1 MNFLFLLLIVLSGA
15 GLTVQIVWNA
25 RLRVATASPILAVLI
40 SLCVSILATLAIW
53 VSGYFPRGSLPKF
66 NSTPAWSWFGGLF
79 AVVYLVVS
87 LVAIPRYGAAIV
99 IALVVTG
106 QMAAALFL
114 DSTGMFGV
122 HQTSLTIVRVL
133 GALLIIL
140 GVILI
145 QIK

>member
-15 GLTVQIVWNA
+15 GLTFQIVWNA

-40 SLCVSILATLAIW
+40 SICMSVLATFAIW

-66 NSTPAWSWFGGLF
+66 NSTPAWSWFGALF

-87 LVAIPRYGAAIV
+87 LLASPRYGAAIV
-99 IALVVTG
+99 IAVVVGG

-114 DSTGMFGV
+114 DSTAMFGV
-122 HQTSLTIVRVL
+122 HQTPLTIVRVL
-133 GALLIIL
+133 GAVLMVL
-140 GVILI
+140 GVMLM